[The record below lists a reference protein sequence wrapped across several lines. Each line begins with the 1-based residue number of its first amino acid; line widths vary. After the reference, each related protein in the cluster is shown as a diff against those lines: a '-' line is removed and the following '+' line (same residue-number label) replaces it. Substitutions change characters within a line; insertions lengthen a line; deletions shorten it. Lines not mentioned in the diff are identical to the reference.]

1 MRDAAICIKV
11 LNSLIQR
18 ELDERC
24 KLMAGD
30 MISGV
35 NGLIMGY
42 ILRRGGNVYQREL
55 EDEFGL
61 TRSTISKVVN
71 LMERKGLIERAAAEH
86 DARQRVIILTDAA
99 REMARG
105 LQAEGR
111 RISERLLSGFDEGE
125 TDVLAGF
132 IDRMMQNMRREDD

>member
-1 MRDAAICIKV
+1 MRDAAIDIKV

-18 ELDERC
+18 ELEQRC

-42 ILRRGGNVYQREL
+42 ILRQGGNVYQREL
-55 EDEFGL
+55 EDEFAL

-86 DARQRVIILTDAA
+86 DARQRVIVLTDAA

-105 LQAEGR
+105 LQEEGR
-111 RISERLLSGFDEGE
+111 RISEKLLAGFDESE
-125 TDVLAGF
+125 TDAMAGF
-132 IDRMMQNMRREDD
+132 IDRMIQNMRREDG